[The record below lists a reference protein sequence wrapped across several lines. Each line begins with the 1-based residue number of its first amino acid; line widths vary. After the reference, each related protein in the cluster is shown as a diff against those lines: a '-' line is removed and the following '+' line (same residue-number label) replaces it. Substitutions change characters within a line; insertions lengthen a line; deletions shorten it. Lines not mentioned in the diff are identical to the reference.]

1 LDTIQEKVKIEAQ
14 TIDTKTKEL
23 LEDWSTKKP
32 IGVCRNILFCIIILS
47 DLVF

>member
-1 LDTIQEKVKIEAQ
+1 LDTIQQKVKVEAQ

-32 IGVCRNILFCIIILS
+32 IGVCIDI
-47 DLVF
+47 